1 VLQKLRAELDQEVQ
15 ENAAPLPE
23 CVAEIGDEMLARIDA
38 LAARL
43 GVPRDK
49 MLARCIARG
58 LDEIEANHK
67 PSGAQGT

>member
-1 VLQKLRAELDQEVQ
+1 MKSTAV
-15 ENAAPLPE
+15 AAPPQE
-23 CVAEIGDEMLARIDA
+23 CMADVGDAMLARIEA

-43 GVPRDK
+43 EVSRDE

-67 PSGAQGT
+67 PTGGQGT